1 MRASTVAIALTMS
14 CVTIVAGQQQRVPAI
29 REAHASLPGVRLFYR
44 DTGGSGRTVVFMH
57 PATGTSQIWENQLTT
72 FARAGYRAIAIDRR
86 GWGRTEIDPAGPQPG
101 TAADDLLALMNQLGI
116 QQFHLVGSA
125 AGGFVTF
132 DFALSYPDRLR
143 SFVVANSIGGIQDE
157 EFVKLG
163 AALRPAEFLAM
174 PAHLRELSP
183 NYRAADP
190 EGTRRWLDIERG
202 SRSGGA
208 ASAEATAG
216 KPASAQ
222 ATAGRAAS
230 AEADRA
236 DSSRVPARAPA
247 PAQPLK
253 NRLTF
258 AALETIMRPAL
269 LLTGGADMYAP
280 PPVTQMFV
288 QHIKGAEFLVIPD
301 AGHAASWE
309 QPDAFNRAVL
319 AFLRKH

>member
-1 MRASTVAIALTMS
+1 MSRVAIALAIS
-14 CVTIVAGQQQRVPAI
+14 FVTVVSGEQQRALPSI

-44 DTGGSGRTVVFMH
+44 DTGGSGQAVVFMH
-57 PATGTSQIWENQLTT
+57 PATGTSQIWENQLIA

-125 AGGFVTF
+125 AGGFVAF
-132 DFALSYPDRLR
+132 DVALSYPERLR
-143 SFVVANSIGGIQDE
+143 SLVVANSIGGVQDE

-163 AALRPAEFLAM
+163 TALRPAEFLAM

-208 ASAEATAG
+208 GST
-216 KPASAQ
+216 Q
-222 ATAGRAAS
+222 APAGRADA
-230 AEADRA
+230 ARGATA
-236 DSSRVPARAPA
+236 TPAA
-247 PAQPLK
+247 AQPLK

-258 AALETIMRPAL
+258 AALEKIARPAL

-280 PPVTQMFV
+280 PPVTRMFV
-288 QHIKGAEFLVIPD
+288 QHIKGAEFVVIPD
-301 AGHAASWE
+301 AGHATSWE
-309 QPDAFNRAVL
+309 QPDAFNRTVL
-319 AFLRKH
+319 TFLKKH

>member
-1 MRASTVAIALTMS
+1 MTVRVAIALAIS
-14 CVTIVAGQQQRVPAI
+14 WVSIVAGAQQRVLPLI

-44 DTGGSGRTVVFMH
+44 DTGGSGQAVVFMH
-57 PATGTSQIWENQLTT
+57 PATGTSQVWENQLAA

-143 SFVVANSIGGIQDE
+143 SFVVANSIGGVQDD

-163 AALRPAEFLAM
+163 AELRPAEFLAM

-190 EGTRRWLDIERG
+190 EGTRRWLEIERG
-202 SRSGGA
+202 SRSGGP

-216 KPASAQ
+216 R
-222 ATAGRAAS
+222 AG
-230 AEADRA
+230 E
-236 DSSRVPARAPA
+236 ARAPGA
-247 PAQPLK
+247 ARGNPTPAQPLK

-269 LLTGGADMYAP
+269 LMTGGADMYAP
-280 PPVTQMFV
+280 PPVTRMFV
-288 QHIKGAEFLVIPD
+288 QHIKRAEFLVIPD

-319 AFLRKH
+319 AFLKKH

>member
-1 MRASTVAIALTMS
+1 MRIRVAIALAIS
-14 CVTIVAGQQQRVPAI
+14 GVTIVAGQQQPALPSI
-29 REAHASLPGVRLFYR
+29 REVQASLPGVRLFYR
-44 DTGGSGRTVVFMH
+44 DTWGTGQVVVFMH
-57 PATGTSQIWENQLTT
+57 PATGTSQIWEHQLTA

-101 TAADDLLALMNQLGI
+101 TAADDLLALINQLGI

-132 DFALSYPDRLR
+132 DFALSYPERLR
-143 SFVVANSIGGIQDE
+143 SFVVANSIGGVQDE

-163 AALRPAEFLAM
+163 SELRPPEFLAM

-190 EGTRRWLDIERG
+190 DGTRRWLEIERG
-202 SRSGGA
+202 SRSGGPGGV
-208 ASAEATAG
+208 SG
-216 KPASAQ
+216 
-222 ATAGRAAS
+222 AGRGN
-230 AEADRA
+230 
-236 DSSRVPARAPA
+236 PA
-247 PAQPLK
+247 PAQPLR

-258 AALETIMRPAL
+258 AALERIARPAL

-280 PPVTQMFV
+280 PPVTRMFV
-288 QHIKGAEFLVIPD
+288 QHIKGAEFIVIPD

-319 AFLRKH
+319 AFVKKH

>member
-1 MRASTVAIALTMS
+1 MSIRVAIALAIS
-14 CVTIVAGQQQRVPAI
+14 SVTIVAGQQQRALSI

-44 DTGGSGRTVVFMH
+44 DTGGRGQAVVFMH
-57 PATGTSQIWENQLTT
+57 PATGTSQIWEKQLTA
-72 FARAGYRAIAIDRR
+72 FAQAGYRAIAIDRR

-132 DFALSYPDRLR
+132 DFALSYPERLR
-143 SFVVANSIGGIQDE
+143 SFVVANSIGGVQDE
-157 EFVKLG
+157 TFVKLG
-163 AALRPAEFLAM
+163 TELRPPEFLAM

-190 EGTRRWLDIERG
+190 EGTQRWLEIERG

-208 ASAEATAG
+208 GESRG
-216 KPASAQ
+216 Q
-222 ATAGRAAS
+222 GAGRGN
-230 AEADRA
+230 
-236 DSSRVPARAPA
+236 PA

-258 AALETIMRPAL
+258 DALEKITRPAL
-269 LLTGGADMYAP
+269 LMTGGADMYAP
-280 PPVTQMFV
+280 PPVTRMFV
-288 QHIKGAEFLVIPD
+288 QHIKGAEFHVIPD

-319 AFLRKH
+319 AFLKKH